1 MFDLKSLLQKSIKRA
16 GINRQVEAYQVVHA
30 FNELSPKILGD
41 KLKDS
46 VMAISVRDK
55 ILSVAC
61 LSSIVAQ
68 ELRFK
73 EKKII
78 DTLNGKFGKEVV
90 RKIKYVL

>member
-16 GINRQVEAYQVVHA
+16 GISRQVEAYQVVGA

-46 VMAISVRDK
+46 VMAISVRNK

-61 LSSIVAQ
+61 LSSVVAQ

-73 EKKII
+73 EKEII
-78 DTLNGKFGKEVV
+78 NTLNERFGKEVV
-90 RKIKYVL
+90 EKIKYVL